1 MPRSFFEG
9 TQSSGG
15 YIILGGNSAEEIMQ
29 QIWSFCVKFI
39 HRAAVFNDSIH
50 EILAAS
56 ENNSPH
62 GPPAAAVCWD
72 EDAPAYENR
81 NNFLSFHDKTS
92 KRNYPPTKVDEA
104 MLQTWIS
111 KDNLLQPLEKD
122 RAGAESLA
130 SVNKIKAQLK
140 ANHGR
145 YLSGDD
151 INWGCWASWIA
162 NKPAET
168 REHLLQQ
175 TPPEHIISL
184 FSSVPVYSDTLLEK
198 GRLDLQV
205 ANAINN
211 AYSRILRDL
220 KNDHAQLHKSSLIM
234 AKRIALLE
242 TKHKEYDEMLR
253 AIQNSV
259 TATEN
264 RFSAE
269 LAQTVADCVDIDHK

>member
-1 MPRSFFEG
+1 
-9 TQSSGG
+9 
-15 YIILGGNSAEEIMQ
+15 MQ

-111 KDNLLQPLEKD
+111 KDVSVVVYRFSDSVTSLRWMNLLEQNLLQPLEKD

-162 NKPAET
+162 TKPAET

-253 AIQNSV
+253 AMQNSV